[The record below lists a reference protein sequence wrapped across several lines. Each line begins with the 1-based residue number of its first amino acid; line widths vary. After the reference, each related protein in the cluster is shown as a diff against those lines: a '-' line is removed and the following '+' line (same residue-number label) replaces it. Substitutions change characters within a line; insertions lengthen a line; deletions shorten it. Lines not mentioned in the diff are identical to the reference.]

1 MRGQVIL
8 LTALII
14 AMAVS
19 AVLILQSVATSAPGF
34 GGVRAAYGV
43 FSRDVSKAVEA
54 ITSYLDYV
62 GAVSLINF
70 TENTALYALPAV
82 GFDVKGEPVE
92 YCKWLH
98 VNKTADMVNASMMFF
113 VVNRAPLGLS
123 VELPQRPQPAD
134 SCKTLEFRGGDRTIV
149 RLNVTGLPNGTLLVT
164 PQAENYDNGLK
175 RQVEQFSLVLPKSSV
190 ALSYRASMVMDVSLL
205 ALAGLN
211 VTREFNVSA
220 RVLGVDVNCPAGG
233 VCVNITVS
241 RPYMWTAKFEVLNR
255 TIYDEEGKLYINY
268 SLLSNNAGIDV
279 DLVNY
284 TEYSAVYLIKPE
296 GLPEGRL
303 VEYVIKAYVANIP
316 IYLAPAAAVNPQ
328 AACQGSELRNNGWDV
343 PIVLANF
350 TKVNILDSSTSYRN
364 VTKINYNIYNQEVTY
379 WVIHRNGK
387 IVFNSNNVC
396 SGDVKQ
402 NLRNRGLYWVY
413 P

>member
-1 MRGQVIL
+1 
-8 LTALII
+8 
-14 AMAVS
+14 VS

-70 TENTALYALPAV
+70 TENTASYALPAV
-82 GFDVKGEPVE
+82 GLDVKGEPVR

-98 VNKTADMVNASMMFF
+98 INKTADMVNASMMFF

-123 VELPQRPQPAD
+123 VELPQRPQAAG
-134 SCKTLEFRGGDRTIV
+134 SCKTLEFRGDVRTIV
-149 RLNVTGLPNGTLLVT
+149 RLNVTGLPNGTLRTT
-164 PQAENYDNGLK
+164 PQAWNYDNG
-175 RQVEQFSLVLPKSSV
+175 RERRVEQVSLVLPSRFV
-190 ALSYRASMVMDVSLL
+190 NMSYRASMVMDVSLL

-220 RVLGVDVNCPAGG
+220 RVLGVDVNCPAGV

-255 TIYDEEGKLYINY
+255 TVYIEEGRLYINY
-268 SLLSNNAGIDV
+268 SLAGIDV

-284 TEYSAVYLIKPE
+284 TEYSAVYSIKPA
-296 GLPEGRL
+296 GRL

-316 IYLAPAAAVNPQ
+316 IYLAPAVAVDPQ

-350 TKVNILDSSTSYRN
+350 TKVNILDSPTLYRN

-379 WVIHRNGK
+379 WVVHRNGK
-387 IVFNSNNVC
+387 IVFNSNVC
-396 SGDVKQ
+396 SGNVKQ
-402 NLRNRGLYWVY
+402 NLRNRDLYWVY

>member
-8 LTALII
+8 LTALMI
-14 AMAVS
+14 AVAVS
-19 AVLILQSVATSAPGF
+19 AMLILQSVATSAPGF

-70 TENTALYALPAV
+70 TENAALYALPAV

-123 VELPQRPQPAD
+123 VELPQRPPPAG
-134 SCKTLEFRGGDRTIV
+134 SCKALEFRGGVRTIV

-175 RQVEQFSLVLPKSSV
+175 RQVGQFSLVLPSRFV
-190 ALSYRASMVMDVSLL
+190 NMSYRASMVMDVSLL

-211 VTREFNVSA
+211 VAREFNVSA
-220 RVLGVDVNCPAGG
+220 RVLGVDPNCPADV

-255 TIYDEEGKLYINY
+255 TVYIDEEDRLYINY
-268 SLLSNNAGIDV
+268 SLAGIDV

-284 TEYSAVYLIKPE
+284 TEYSAVYLIK
-296 GLPEGRL
+296 PEGRL

-316 IYLAPAAAVNPQ
+316 IYLAPAVSVNPQ
-328 AACQGSELRNNGWDV
+328 DACQGSDLKNNKWDV

-350 TKVNILDSSTSYRN
+350 TKVNILDNPTSYKN
-364 VTKINYNIYNQEVTY
+364 ITKIEYDIYNQKVTY

-387 IVFNSNNVC
+387 IVFNIHSVC
-396 SGDVKQ
+396 IDDVKQ

>member
-1 MRGQVIL
+1 
-8 LTALII
+8 
-14 AMAVS
+14 
-19 AVLILQSVATSAPGF
+19 
-34 GGVRAAYGV
+34 
-43 FSRDVSKAVEA
+43 
-54 ITSYLDYV
+54 
-62 GAVSLINF
+62 
-70 TENTALYALPAV
+70 
-82 GFDVKGEPVE
+82 
-92 YCKWLH
+92 
-98 VNKTADMVNASMMFF
+98 VNASMMFF

-149 RLNVTGLPNGTLLVT
+149 RLTIAGLPNGTLRTT
-164 PQAENYDNGLK
+164 PQAVNYDNVLE
-175 RQVEQFSLVLPKSSV
+175 RQVGQVSLVLPSRFV
-190 ALSYRASMVMDVSLL
+190 NMFYRASMVMDVSLL

-220 RVLGVDVNCPAGG
+220 RVLGVDVNCPADV

-241 RPYMWTAKFEVLNR
+241 RPYMWTARFEVLNR
-255 TIYDEEGKLYINY
+255 TIYDDEEGKRYVSY
-268 SLLSNNAGIDV
+268 SLFTPGAGINV
-279 DLVNY
+279 GLVNY
-284 TEYSAVYLIKPE
+284 TEYSAVYSIK
-296 GLPEGRL
+296 PEGRL

-316 IYLAPAAAVNPQ
+316 IYLAPAVAVNPQ
-328 AACQGSELRNNGWDV
+328 DACQGSELRNNGWDV

-350 TKVNILDSSTSYRN
+350 TKVNILDSQTLYKN

-387 IVFNSNNVC
+387 IVFNDNVC

-402 NLRNRGLYWVY
+402 NLRIRGLYWVY

>member
-1 MRGQVIL
+1 
-8 LTALII
+8 
-14 AMAVS
+14 
-19 AVLILQSVATSAPGF
+19 
-34 GGVRAAYGV
+34 V

-70 TENTALYALPAV
+70 TENTASYALPAV
-82 GFDVKGEPVE
+82 GFDVRGDPVM
-92 YCKWLH
+92 YCNWLH
-98 VNKTADMVNASMMFF
+98 VDKTADMVNASMLFF

-149 RLNVTGLPNGTLLVT
+149 RLTIAGLSNGTLRII
-164 PQAENYDNGLK
+164 PQAVNYDNGLEH
-175 RQVEQFSLVLPKSSV
+175 RVEQVSLVLPSRFV
-190 ALSYRASMVMDVSLL
+190 NMSYRASMVMDVSLL
-205 ALAGLN
+205 ALASLN

-220 RVLGVDVNCPAGG
+220 RVLGVDVNCPADV

-241 RPYMWTAKFEVLNR
+241 RPYMWTARFEVLNR
-255 TIYDEEGKLYINY
+255 TIYDEEGKRYVSY
-268 SLLSNNAGIDV
+268 SLLSQNAGIDM

-284 TEYSAVYLIKPE
+284 TEYSAVYSIKPIKPE

-303 VEYVIKAYVANIP
+303 VEYVIKVYVANIP
-316 IYLAPAAAVNPQ
+316 IYLAPAVAVNPQ
-328 AACQGSELRNNGWDV
+328 DACLANPTSQGSVLRNNGLDV

-350 TKVNILDSSTSYRN
+350 TNVDILANPTSYVN
-364 VTKINYNIYNQEVTY
+364 VTKINYNYNVYNQGVTY

-387 IVFNSNNVC
+387 IVFNSNVC

-402 NLRNRGLYWVY
+402 NLRERGLYWVY

>member
-1 MRGQVIL
+1 
-8 LTALII
+8 
-14 AMAVS
+14 
-19 AVLILQSVATSAPGF
+19 VL
-34 GGVRAAYGV
+34 
-43 FSRDVSKAVEA
+43 D
-54 ITSYLDYV
+54 
-62 GAVSLINF
+62 
-70 TENTALYALPAV
+70 
-82 GFDVKGEPVE
+82 
-92 YCKWLH
+92 
-98 VNKTADMVNASMMFF
+98 
-113 VVNRAPLGLS
+113 
-123 VELPQRPQPAD
+123 
-134 SCKTLEFRGGDRTIV
+134 
-149 RLNVTGLPNGTLLVT
+149 
-164 PQAENYDNGLK
+164 
-175 RQVEQFSLVLPKSSV
+175 
-190 ALSYRASMVMDVSLL
+190 
-205 ALAGLN
+205 
-211 VTREFNVSA
+211 
-220 RVLGVDVNCPAGG
+220 VDVNCPAGV

-241 RPYMWTAKFEVLNR
+241 RPYTWTARFEVLNR
-255 TIYDEEGKLYINY
+255 TIYIEEGRLYINY
-268 SLLSNNAGIDV
+268 TLAGIDV
-279 DLVNY
+279 DLVSY
-284 TEYSAVYLIKPE
+284 TEYSAVYSIKPPE
-296 GLPEGRL
+296 DLPEGRL

>member
-14 AMAVS
+14 AVAVS

-70 TENTALYALPAV
+70 TENAALYALPAV
-82 GFDVKGEPVE
+82 GFDVGGNPVE

-123 VELPQRPQPAD
+123 VELPQRPQPAG
-134 SCKTLEFRGGDRTIV
+134 SCKTLEFKGVDRTIV

-220 RVLGVDVNCPAGG
+220 RVGVDVNCPADV
-233 VCVNITVS
+233 VCVSITVS
-241 RPYMWTAKFEVLNR
+241 RPYMWTARFEVFNR
-255 TIYDEEGKLYINY
+255 TIYDEEGMLYISY
-268 SLLSNNAGIDV
+268 SLLSQNAGIDV
-279 DLVNY
+279 DLVSY
-284 TEYSAVYLIKPE
+284 TVSSAVYSIK
-296 GLPEGRL
+296 PEGRL
-303 VEYVIKAYVANIP
+303 VEYVIKVYVANIP
-316 IYLAPAAAVNPQ
+316 IYLAPAVAVNPQ
-328 AACQGSELRNNGWDV
+328 DACQGSELRNNGWDV

-350 TKVNILDSSTSYRN
+350 TNVDILADPTSYVN
-364 VTKINYNIYNQEVTY
+364 VTKINYNVYNQGVTY

-387 IVFNSNNVC
+387 IVFNSNVC
-396 SGDVKQ
+396 SDDVKQ
-402 NLRNRGLYWVY
+402 NLRERGLYWVY

>member
-14 AMAVS
+14 AVAVS
-19 AVLILQSVATSAPGF
+19 VVLILQSVAMSAPGF

-70 TENTALYALPAV
+70 TENAASYALPAV
-82 GFDVKGEPVE
+82 GFDVRGEPVR

-98 VNKTADMVNASMMFF
+98 VNKTADMVDASMLFF

-123 VELPQRPQPAD
+123 VELPQRPPPAG

-149 RLNVTGLPNGTLLVT
+149 RLTIEGLPNGTLRTT
-164 PQAENYDNGLK
+164 PQAVNYDNGLE
-175 RQVEQFSLVLPKSSV
+175 RQVGQVSLVLPSRFV
-190 ALSYRASMVMDVSLL
+190 NMSYRASMVMDVSLL

-211 VTREFNVSA
+211 VTREFTVSA
-220 RVLGVDVNCPAGG
+220 RVLGVDVNCPAGV

-241 RPYMWTAKFEVLNR
+241 RPYMWTARFEVLNR
-255 TIYDEEGKLYINY
+255 TIYIEEGRLYINY
-268 SLLSNNAGIDV
+268 SLAGIDV

-284 TEYSAVYLIKPE
+284 TEYSAVYSIKPE

-303 VEYVIKAYVANIP
+303 VEYVIKAYVTDIP
-316 IYLAPAAAVNPQ
+316 IYLAPAVAVNPQ
-328 AACQGSELRNNGWDV
+328 DACQGSELRNNRWDV

-350 TKVNILDSSTSYRN
+350 TKVNILDDSSTLYRN

-387 IVFNSNNVC
+387 IVFNSNNIC
-396 SGDVKQ
+396 GGDVKQ
-402 NLRNRGLYWVY
+402 NLRIRGLYWVY

>member
-8 LTALII
+8 LTALMI
-14 AMAVS
+14 AVAVS

-70 TENTALYALPAV
+70 TENAASYALPAV
-82 GFDVKGEPVE
+82 GFDVRGDPVE

-123 VELPQRPQPAD
+123 VELPQRPPPAG

-164 PQAENYDNGLK
+164 PQAVNYDNGLE
-175 RQVEQFSLVLPKSSV
+175 RQVGHVSLVLPSRFV
-190 ALSYRASMVMDVSLL
+190 NMFYRASMVMDVSLL

-220 RVLGVDVNCPAGG
+220 RVLGVDVNCPADV
-233 VCVNITVS
+233 VCVSITVS
-241 RPYMWTAKFEVLNR
+241 RPYMWTAKFKVLNR
-255 TIYDEEGKLYINY
+255 TVYIEEGKLYINY
-268 SLLSNNAGIDV
+268 SLAGIDV

-284 TEYSAVYLIKPE
+284 TEYSAVYSIKKPE

-303 VEYVIKAYVANIP
+303 VEYVIKVYVANIP
-316 IYLAPAAAVNPQ
+316 IYLAPAVAVNPQ
-328 AACQGSELRNNGWDV
+328 DACQGSELRNNGWDV

-350 TKVNILDSSTSYRN
+350 TKVNIIDSPTLYRN

-387 IVFNSNNVC
+387 IVFNSNVC

-402 NLRNRGLYWVY
+402 NLRIRGLYWVY

>member
-8 LTALII
+8 LTALMI
-14 AMAVS
+14 AVAVS

-82 GFDVKGEPVE
+82 GFDVKGEPVR

-113 VVNRAPLGLS
+113 VANRAPLGLS
-123 VELPQRPQPAD
+123 VELPQRPPPAS
-134 SCKTLEFRGGDRTIV
+134 SCKTLEFRGGDQTIV
-149 RLNVTGLPNGTLLVT
+149 RLTIAGLPNGTLRTT
-164 PQAENYDNGLK
+164 PQAENYDDNGLK
-175 RQVEQFSLVLPKSSV
+175 RQVGQFSLVLPSRSV
-190 ALSYRASMVMDVSLL
+190 DISYRAFMVMNVSLL
-205 ALAGLN
+205 ALARLN
-211 VTREFNVSA
+211 VAREFNILA
-220 RVLGVDVNCPAGG
+220 EVLDADDPRCPADA
-233 VCVNITVS
+233 VCVSITVS

-255 TIYDEEGKLYINY
+255 IVYIEEGRLYITY
-268 SLLSNNAGIDV
+268 TPADVDV
-279 DLVNY
+279 DLVSY
-284 TEYSAVYLIKPE
+284 TEYSAVYSIK
-296 GLPEGRL
+296 PEGRL

-316 IYLAPAAAVNPQ
+316 IYLAPAVAVNPQ
-328 AACQGSELRNNGWDV
+328 DACQGSALRNNEWDV

-350 TKVNILDSSTSYRN
+350 TRVDILADPTSYKS
-364 VTKINYNIYNQEVTY
+364 VTKINYNIYNREVTY
-379 WVIHRNGK
+379 WVIHKNGK
-387 IVFNSNNVC
+387 IVFNSNNIC

>member
-14 AMAVS
+14 AVAVS

-70 TENTALYALPAV
+70 TENTASYALPAV
-82 GFDVKGEPVE
+82 GFDVKGEPVR

-98 VNKTADMVNASMMFF
+98 INKTADMVNASMMFF

-123 VELPQRPQPAD
+123 VELPQRLQPAG
-134 SCKTLEFRGGDRTIV
+134 SCKTLEFRGDVRTIV
-149 RLNVTGLPNGTLLVT
+149 RLNVTGLPNGTLRVT
-164 PQAENYDNGLK
+164 PQAVNYDNGLE
-175 RQVEQFSLVLPKSSV
+175 RRVGQVSLVLPSRFV
-190 ALSYRASMVMDVSLL
+190 NMSYRASMVMDVSLL

-220 RVLGVDVNCPAGG
+220 RVLGVDVNCPAGV

-255 TIYDEEGKLYINY
+255 TVYIEEGRLYINY
-268 SLLSNNAGIDV
+268 SLAGIDV

-284 TEYSAVYLIKPE
+284 TEYSAVYSIKPA
-296 GLPEGRL
+296 GRL

-316 IYLAPAAAVNPQ
+316 IYLAPAVAVNPQ
-328 AACQGSELRNNGWDV
+328 DACQGSELRNNGWDV

-350 TKVNILDSSTSYRN
+350 TKVNILDSPTLYRN

-379 WVIHRNGK
+379 WVVHRNGK
-387 IVFNSNNVC
+387 IVFNSNVC
-396 SGDVKQ
+396 SGNVKQ
-402 NLRNRGLYWVY
+402 NLRNRDLYWVY

>member
-113 VVNRAPLGLS
+113 VANRASLGLS
-123 VELPQRPQPAD
+123 VELPQRPQPAG
-134 SCKTLEFRGGDRTIV
+134 SCKTLEFKGVDRTIV

-175 RQVEQFSLVLPKSSV
+175 RQVGQFSLVLPNSSV

-241 RPYMWTAKFEVLNR
+241 RPYMWTARFEVLNR
-255 TIYDEEGKLYINY
+255 TIYIEEGRLYINY
-268 SLLSNNAGIDV
+268 TLAGIDV

-284 TEYSAVYLIKPE
+284 TEYSAVYSIKPPE
-296 GLPEGRL
+296 DLPEGRL

>member
-14 AMAVS
+14 AVAVS

-70 TENTALYALPAV
+70 TENAALYALPAV
-82 GFDVKGEPVE
+82 GFDVKGEPVR

-98 VNKTADMVNASMMFF
+98 VNKTADMVDASMLFF

-123 VELPQRPQPAD
+123 VELPQRPPPAG

-149 RLNVTGLPNGTLLVT
+149 RLTIAGLPNGTLRTT
-164 PQAENYDNGLK
+164 PQAVNYDNGLE
-175 RQVEQFSLVLPKSSV
+175 RQVGQVSLVLPSRFV
-190 ALSYRASMVMDVSLL
+190 NMSYRASMVMDVSLL

-211 VTREFNVSA
+211 VTREFTVSA
-220 RVLGVDVNCPAGG
+220 RVLGVDVNCPADV

-255 TIYDEEGKLYINY
+255 TVYIEEGRLYVSY
-268 SLLSNNAGIDV
+268 SLLSKNAGIDV

-284 TEYSAVYLIKPE
+284 TEYSAVYSIKP
-296 GLPEGRL
+296 GGRL
-303 VEYVIKAYVANIP
+303 VEYVIKAYVTDIP
-316 IYLAPAAAVNPQ
+316 IYLAPAVAVNPQ
-328 AACQGSELRNNGWDV
+328 DACQGSVLINNGWDV

-350 TKVNILDSSTSYRN
+350 TNVDILASYVN
-364 VTKINYNIYNQEVTY
+364 VTKINYNVYNQGVTY

-387 IVFNSNNVC
+387 IVFNSNVC

-402 NLRNRGLYWVY
+402 ILRAKGLYWVY

>member
-14 AMAVS
+14 AVAVS

-70 TENTALYALPAV
+70 TENAALYALPAV
-82 GFDVKGEPVE
+82 GFDVKGEPVR
-92 YCKWLH
+92 YCKWLQ

-123 VELPQRPQPAD
+123 VELPQRPPPAG

-149 RLNVTGLPNGTLLVT
+149 RLTIAGLPNGTLRTT
-164 PQAENYDNGLK
+164 PQAVNYDNGLE
-175 RQVEQFSLVLPKSSV
+175 RQVGQVSLVLPKSSV
-190 ALSYRASMVMDVSLL
+190 VLSYRASMVMDVSLL

-211 VTREFNVSA
+211 VTREFTVSA
-220 RVLGVDVNCPAGG
+220 RVLGVDVNCPAD
-233 VCVNITVS
+233 VVYVNITVS

-255 TIYDEEGKLYINY
+255 TVYIEEGRLYINY
-268 SLLSNNAGIDV
+268 SLAGIDV

-284 TEYSAVYLIKPE
+284 TEYSAVYSIKPE

-303 VEYVIKAYVANIP
+303 VEHVIKAYVANIP
-316 IYLAPAAAVNPQ
+316 IYLVPAVAVNPQ
-328 AACQGSELRNNGWDV
+328 DACQGSELRNNGWDV

-350 TKVNILDSSTSYRN
+350 TKVNILDSPTLYRN

-387 IVFNSNNVC
+387 IVFNSNVC

-402 NLRNRGLYWVY
+402 ILRAKGLYWVY

>member
-1 MRGQVIL
+1 MWWCGHEGASDP

-14 AMAVS
+14 AVAVS

-82 GFDVKGEPVE
+82 GLYVRGEPVE

-123 VELPQRPQPAD
+123 VELPQRPPPAS
-134 SCKTLEFRGGDRTIV
+134 SCKTLEFRGGDRTV
-149 RLNVTGLPNGTLLVT
+149 VGLNVTGLPNGTLLVT
-164 PQAENYDNGLK
+164 PQAENYDNGLG
-175 RQVEQFSLVLPKSSV
+175 RRVGQVSLVLPSRFV
-190 ALSYRASMVMDVSLL
+190 NMSYRASMVMDVSLL

-220 RVLGVDVNCPAGG
+220 RVLGVDVNCPADV
-233 VCVNITVS
+233 VCVHH
-241 RPYMWTAKFEVLNR
+241 
-255 TIYDEEGKLYINY
+255 
-268 SLLSNNAGIDV
+268 
-279 DLVNY
+279 
-284 TEYSAVYLIKPE
+284 
-296 GLPEGRL
+296 
-303 VEYVIKAYVANIP
+303 
-316 IYLAPAAAVNPQ
+316 
-328 AACQGSELRNNGWDV
+328 GS
-343 PIVLANF
+343 
-350 TKVNILDSSTSYRN
+350 
-364 VTKINYNIYNQEVTY
+364 
-379 WVIHRNGK
+379 
-387 IVFNSNNVC
+387 
-396 SGDVKQ
+396 
-402 NLRNRGLYWVY
+402 
-413 P
+413 

>member
-14 AMAVS
+14 AVAVS

-70 TENTALYALPAV
+70 TENAASYALPAV
-82 GFDVKGEPVE
+82 GFDVRGDPVE
-92 YCKWLH
+92 YCNWLH
-98 VNKTADMVNASMMFF
+98 VNKTIDMVNASMMFF

-123 VELPQRPQPAD
+123 VELPQRPPPAD

-175 RQVEQFSLVLPKSSV
+175 RQVGQFSLVLPSRFV
-190 ALSYRASMVMDVSLL
+190 NMSYRASMVMDVSLL

-220 RVLGVDVNCPAGG
+220 RVLGVDVNCPADV

-241 RPYMWTAKFEVLNR
+241 RPYMWTARFEVFNR
-255 TIYDEEGKLYINY
+255 TVYVEEGMLYINY
-268 SLLSNNAGIDV
+268 SLLSKNAGIDV

-284 TEYSAVYLIKPE
+284 TEYSAVYSIKPE

-350 TKVNILDSSTSYRN
+350 TKVNILDSPTLHRN

-387 IVFNSNNVC
+387 IVFNSNVC

>member
-1 MRGQVIL
+1 
-8 LTALII
+8 
-14 AMAVS
+14 
-19 AVLILQSVATSAPGF
+19 LILQSVATSAPGF

-70 TENTALYALPAV
+70 TENTASYALPAV
-82 GFDVKGEPVE
+82 GFDVKGEPVR

-98 VNKTADMVNASMMFF
+98 INKTADMVNASMMFF

-123 VELPQRPQPAD
+123 VELPQRPQPAG
-134 SCKTLEFRGGDRTIV
+134 SCKTLEFRGDVRTV
-149 RLNVTGLPNGTLLVT
+149 ARLNVTGLPNGTLRVT
-164 PQAENYDNGLK
+164 PQAVNYDNGLE
-175 RQVEQFSLVLPKSSV
+175 RRVGQVSLVLPSRFV
-190 ALSYRASMVMDVSLL
+190 NMSYRASMVMDVSLL

-211 VTREFNVSA
+211 VIREFNVSA
-220 RVLGVDVNCPAGG
+220 RVLGVDVNCPAGV

-255 TIYDEEGKLYINY
+255 TVYIEEGRLYINY
-268 SLLSNNAGIDV
+268 SLAGIDV

-284 TEYSAVYLIKPE
+284 TEYSAVYSIKPA
-296 GLPEGRL
+296 GRL

-316 IYLAPAAAVNPQ
+316 IYLAPAVAVNPQ

-343 PIVLANF
+343 SIVLANF
-350 TKVNILDSSTSYRN
+350 TKVNILDSPTLYRN

-379 WVIHRNGK
+379 WVVHRNGK
-387 IVFNSNNVC
+387 MVFNINVC
-396 SGDVKQ
+396 SGNVKQ
-402 NLRNRGLYWVY
+402 NLRNRDLYWVY